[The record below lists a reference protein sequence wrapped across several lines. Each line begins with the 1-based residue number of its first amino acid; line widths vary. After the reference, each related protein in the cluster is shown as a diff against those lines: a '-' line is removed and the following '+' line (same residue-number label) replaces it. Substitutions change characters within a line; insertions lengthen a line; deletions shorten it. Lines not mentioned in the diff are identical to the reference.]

1 VTAADTAVA
10 IRLPDPP
17 DPAAAFAAFAPAGHR
32 FWLDAGPGAD
42 SGWSW
47 VGMGVP
53 ESPTTVHAL
62 PAAAAA
68 RADAPS
74 GPFPLGWVGWV
85 GYEAGVRRLGM
96 TRRPGGEPM
105 PPERWL
111 RVTGMVAFDHVAGR
125 AWMLAGSES
134 EAAHATAL
142 LRKPRVGRSVPISC
156 PQLPE
161 ATADGAG
168 GTVRARTD
176 PRGYRDR
183 IGAAQEAIAAGD
195 AYQLCLTTRFTV
207 TGAVDPVAAHRS
219 LRILSPSPRGA
230 IILSGAHGIVSSSPE
245 QFLDIR
251 GGVVRTRPI
260 KGTSAR
266 SDDPVADAA
275 LATALRH
282 SPKERAENAMIVDLV
297 RNDLTRVCEPGT
309 VSVEDL
315 LTVESY
321 RTVHQLVSGVAGVIR
336 TGVTIGAVLDAA
348 FPAGSMTG
356 APKISAIGL
365 LAALEDGPRG
375 VFGGCYGWVGRDG
388 SADLAM
394 TIRTLATHPRGA
406 YVGAGGG
413 ITALSDPAAEVREVA
428 LKAAPVLAAAGADL
442 PQEWRD
448 RVPLP

>member
-1 VTAADTAVA
+1 MTAADSVVA
-10 IRLPDPP
+10 IPLADPP
-17 DPAAAFAAFAPAGHR
+17 EPAAAFAAFASADHR

-53 ESPTTVHAL
+53 DSPAAVHAH
-62 PAAAAA
+62 PIAAAG
-68 RADAPS
+68 RADAAS
-74 GPFPLGWVGWV
+74 GPFLLGWVGWV

-96 TRRPGGEPM
+96 TARPGAEPM
-105 PPERWL
+105 PAERWL
-111 RVTGMVAFDHVAGR
+111 RVTAMIAFNHSAEH
-125 AWMLAGSES
+125 AWVLAVSDR
-134 EAAHATAL
+134 EAARAMTLLCVPRAT
-142 LRKPRVGRSVPISC
+142 GSVPGS
-156 PQLPE
+156 PPWSTS
-161 ATADGAG
+161 AADGV
-168 GTVRARTD
+168 GTTARPRID
-176 PRGYRDR
+176 PRAYRDR
-183 IGAAQEAIAAGD
+183 ILAAQEAIAAGD

-207 TGAVDPVAAHRS
+207 AGAVDPVAAHRR

-230 IILSGAHGIVSSSPE
+230 IILSGARGIVSSSPE
-245 QFLDIR
+245 QFLHIR

-260 KGTSAR
+260 KGTRAR
-266 SDDPVADAA
+266 SDDPVSDAA
-275 LATALRH
+275 GARALRD
-282 SPKERAENAMIVDLV
+282 SAKERAENAMIVDLV
-297 RNDLTRVCEPGT
+297 RNDLARVCEPGT

-336 TGVTIGAVLDAA
+336 SGMTIGGILDAA

-365 LAALEDGPRG
+365 LAALEGAPRG

-413 ITALSDPAAEVREVA
+413 ITALSDAAAEVGEVA
-428 LKAAPVLAAAGADL
+428 LKAAPVLAAAGAEL

-448 RVPLP
+448 LVPLP